1 MKNVLFT
8 IFSTTISAMIFL
20 AASAFAQ
27 DQDVAAAMSACGPKE
42 IRLIVK
48 PDAAQHSSAQSEAG
62 KAILYV
68 IEDDGAA
75 NNIIGAG
82 VTVRVGVDGAW
93 VGAINRH
100 SRYVSVPLSPREHHL
115 CTNWQSRLEYQAK
128 AVSLAHFNAEAG
140 KVYYFRIREFGEHEI
155 FFDLDAID
163 TDQGKFLIASHSMGE
178 SAARK

>member
-1 MKNVLFT
+1 MKSVLLT
-8 IFSTTISAMIFL
+8 IFSATISATIFF
-20 AASAFAQ
+20 AASALAQ
-27 DQDVAAAMSACGPKE
+27 DQDIASAMSACGPKDV
-42 IRLIVK
+42 RLAIK
-48 PDAAQHSSAQSEAG
+48 PDPTQHSRSQPEAG
-62 KAILYV
+62 KALAYV

-82 VTVRVGVDGAW
+82 VTVKVGVDGAW

-100 SRYVSVPLSPREHHL
+100 NYHISLSLSPGEHHL
-115 CTNWQSRLEYQAK
+115 CTNWQSRFDYQSK

-163 TDQGKFLIASHSMGE
+163 SDQGKLLIASHSMSG